1 MELGSA
7 QHKQLLIRAI
17 LRTAIKTITLGLIIG
32 GALMIPFIF
41 RDNLFSSG
49 LFYAGS
55 AIIFISL
62 IYAAYIGVSKYRHLM
77 KGFD

>member
-7 QHKQLLIRAI
+7 QHKQLLLKAI
-17 LRTAIKTITLGLIIG
+17 LRTAIKTTLIGLIVGI
-32 GALMIPFIF
+32 ALMIPFIF

-62 IYAAYIGVSKYRHLM
+62 IYSAVLAYQKYQRLI
-77 KGFD
+77 KNFK